1 MSRDMDPRPRESER
15 PNPSQGSRGGGSD
28 LQVRSPSDHRDV
40 FARDLDLPRGAEREL
55 VWVRTK
61 PVDLSGS
68 DVKTL
73 ATVGAFRVVSA
84 SDLRTES
91 RDLRHL
97 RDAGLVR
104 TMAHVKGRDRTML
117 VTLTEEGRTLLEN
130 ARHPAQE
137 QVRQEFYAGIVK
149 PRELAHDSRLY
160 EAYLLSTERLSTT
173 GARVRRVVL
182 DYELKRDYQ
191 RFLHEENRARRD
203 SGGKPNDDGAAVAE
217 WARSHQLPVIDDHV
231 RFPDVRIE
239 YEDRDGRDR
248 VEDIEVS
255 TPHYRGAH
263 RAATAQSG
271 FTTYRAVGARL
282 GGGARGARGGGSFDP
297 RVAEEVLG

>member
-1 MSRDMDPRPRESER
+1 MSREIDPRSHEPER
-15 PNPSQGSRGGGSD
+15 PCPKDSRE
-28 LQVRSPSDHRDV
+28 V
-40 FARDLDLPRGAEREL
+40 FARDLELPKGPGRER
-55 VWVRTK
+55 VWTHTK
-61 PVDLSGS
+61 PIDLRGT
-68 DVKTL
+68 DVRTL
-73 ATVGAFRVVSA
+73 ATVGAFRVVPA
-84 SDLRTES
+84 SDLRAES

-104 TMAHVKGRDRTML
+104 TMAHVKGRDRTLL

-130 ARHPAQE
+130 ARHPQE
-137 QVRQEFYAGIVK
+137 QFRQEFYAGIVK

-160 EAYLLSTERLSTT
+160 EAYLRSAERLSTV

-191 RFLHEENRARRD
+191 RFLHEQNRARRD
-203 SGGKPNDDGAAVAE
+203 NGGKPNDDGAAVAQ
-217 WARSHQLPVIDDHV
+217 WARDHHLPVVDEHV

-239 YEDRDGRDR
+239 YEDREGRDR

-271 FTTYRAVGARL
+271 FTTYRAIGARL
-282 GGGARGARGGGSFDP
+282 GGGARGARGAGVSIHTSQRRCWDD
-297 RVAEEVLG
+297 V